1 MQDQL
6 VHLAHMLGQM
16 RGVPIRGLGALHAS
30 EEQVEPGLGTLMLED
45 PYLPPRRWALQVP
58 GDTLQDDHICANDYV
73 VIDLRRL
80 SQAGTLVA
88 VSMNDRVTIEHYT
101 IVPEIS
107 LLETVYPEAQEA
119 AASPPQILGVVY
131 AVVRLLQPRRPTLQ
145 AWITLMGEGLHGH
158 HDGEQKVASRQLGVR
173 TKAAR
178 NLVVGQ
184 SGGPTAVINASL
196 AGVIAAALAA
206 DR

>member
-1 MQDQL
+1 MRIAHALEIDIEQLWNDISSSTAPRADQTTLIDMQDQL

-16 RGVPIRGLGALHAS
+16 RGVPIRGLGAPHAG

-58 GDTLQDDHICANDYV
+58 SDTLQDDHICANDYV
-73 VIDLRRL
+73 VIDFDLRP
-80 SQAGTLVA
+80 QAGTLVA

-145 AWITLMGEGLHGH
+145 A
-158 HDGEQKVASRQLGVR
+158 
-173 TKAAR
+173 
-178 NLVVGQ
+178 
-184 SGGPTAVINASL
+184 
-196 AGVIAAALAA
+196 
-206 DR
+206 